1 MDIMEKRLIVG
12 LFVFVALVAIFIFSS
27 EFNSTGNYL
36 KVEENN
42 VTGGVSSAVIKEF
55 NMTAKNWEFNPSTI
69 SVKLGDR
76 VVIHVKSIDVEHGIA
91 LPAFGISQNLN
102 PGEEVTLE
110 FVADQKGEFTF
121 FCNVYCGAGHREMKG
136 TLVVN

>member
-1 MDIMEKRLIVG
+1 MNIMQKRLIVG
-12 LFVFVALVAIFIFSS
+12 LFVFVALVTIFIFSS

-42 VTGGVSSAVIKEF
+42 GTGGVSSAVIKEF
-55 NMTAKNWEFNPSTI
+55 NMTAENWEFNPSTI
-69 SVKLGDR
+69 SVNLGDR

-121 FCNVYCGAGHREMKG
+121 FCNVYCGAGHRDMKG